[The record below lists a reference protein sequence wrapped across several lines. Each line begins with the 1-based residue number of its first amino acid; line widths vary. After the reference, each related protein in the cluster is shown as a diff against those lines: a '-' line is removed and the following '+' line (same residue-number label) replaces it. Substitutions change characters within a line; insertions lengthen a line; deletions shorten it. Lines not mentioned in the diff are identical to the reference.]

1 MAKISKADHPKI
13 LHLVDVEN
21 RKVAEVAADFGCT
34 PANVYT
40 LLVKLRRARGRE
52 PVADTPDVE
61 PPPAP
66 AETTPADPPGIAD
79 RQAGLF
85 AEPPAPIAKRV
96 EPVSATPAPIKPKPQ
111 QSRPPAAAGPAPPA
125 ATVTDLPRKGTGR
138 GGVGGALAKPGFGL
152 VMRTADGEDSMTP
165 FRSLED
171 LLSAIKTIL
180 RGAARSPDTVWF
192 SIQQIDLASLDS
204 DAA

>member
-13 LHLVDVEN
+13 LYLVDVEN

-52 PVADTPDVE
+52 PVADTPDVGV
-61 PPPAP
+61 PLA
-66 AETTPADPPGIAD
+66 ATETTPTDPPGITD

-85 AEPPAPIAKRV
+85 AEPPAPVAKRDETV
-96 EPVSATPAPIKPKPQ
+96 AAPPTPIKPKPQ
-111 QSRPPAAAGPAPPA
+111 QSRPPAASPPPAP

-138 GGVGGALAKPGFGL
+138 GGVGASLAKPGFGL
-152 VMRTADGEDSMTP
+152 VMRTADGEDSLTP

-180 RGAARSPDTVWF
+180 RGAARNPDTVWF
-192 SIQQIDLASLDS
+192 SIQQIDLATLDS

>member
-1 MAKISKADHPKI
+1 MAKINKADHAEI
-13 LHLVDVEN
+13 LRLVDVEN
-21 RKVAEVAADFGCT
+21 RKVAEVAADYGCT
-34 PANVYT
+34 PANIYT

-61 PPPAP
+61 PPPA
-66 AETTPADPPGIAD
+66 ETTPANPPEITN

-85 AEPPAPIAKRV
+85 AEPPAPTAKPAEKV
-96 EPVSATPAPIKPKPQ
+96 AAAPAPIKPKPQ
-111 QSRPPAAAGPAPPA
+111 QSRPPAAASPAPTA

-180 RGAARSPDTVWF
+180 RGAARSPDAVWF

>member
-1 MAKISKADHPKI
+1 MAKIRKADHPKI

-21 RKVAEVAADFGCT
+21 RKVAEVAAEFGCT
-34 PANVYT
+34 PANIYT
-40 LLVKLRRARGRE
+40 LLIKLRRARGRD
-52 PVADTPDVE
+52 PVADTPDVDV
-61 PPPAP
+61 PPA
-66 AETTPADPPGIAD
+66 ATEATPADPPEITD

-85 AEPPAPIAKRV
+85 ANPPAPVAKRV
-96 EPVSATPAPIKPKPQ
+96 ETVAATPAPVKPKPQ
-111 QSRPPAAAGPAPPA
+111 QSRPPAAASPA

-138 GGVGGALAKPGFGL
+138 GGVGASLAKPGFGL
-152 VMRTADGEDSMTP
+152 VMRTADGEDNLTP

-192 SIQQIDLASLDS
+192 SIQQIDLATLDS